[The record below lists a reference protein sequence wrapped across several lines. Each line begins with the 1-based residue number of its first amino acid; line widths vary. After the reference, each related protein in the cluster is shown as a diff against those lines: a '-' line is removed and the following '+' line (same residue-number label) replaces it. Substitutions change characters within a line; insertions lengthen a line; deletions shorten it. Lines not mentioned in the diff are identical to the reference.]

1 MQQVFRKIK
10 RVQPVIKARKERVD
24 EEFSRLNVIRVEKAQ
39 VVGTMREMQQKY
51 MQGVADLN
59 KIRQSKIREAQTS
72 LEQALDYVKDEWY
85 RLFQKVQEV
94 ERRERSQLD
103 VLLGAERELRVT
115 EKLKEKYEVEYRA
128 ALSKAEQ
135 KQMDEHAIRKFV
147 TEN

>member
-24 EEFSRLNVIRVEKAQ
+24 EESSRLNVIRNEKAQ
-39 VVGTMREMQQKY
+39 VVSTMREMQQKY

-59 KIRQSKIREAQTS
+59 KIRQSRIREAQTS

-85 RLFQKVQEV
+85 RLFLKVQEV

-115 EKLKEKYEVEYRA
+115 EKLKEKYEVEYRL
-128 ALSKAEQ
+128 ALAKTEQ